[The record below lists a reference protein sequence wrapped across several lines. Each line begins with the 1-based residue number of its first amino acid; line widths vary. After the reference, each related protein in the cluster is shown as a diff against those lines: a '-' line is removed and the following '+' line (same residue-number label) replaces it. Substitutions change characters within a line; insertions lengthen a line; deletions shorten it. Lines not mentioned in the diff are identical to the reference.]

1 MLNRQKCILL
11 MIDRA
16 GRPVTH
22 LEIIKWAFLTAL
34 EMPSGGGSS
43 FYDFLPYQ
51 YGPFSFA
58 MFRELGG
65 LARKGYI
72 RDAEWSGHAAWELV
86 GNMRGEIANLAKD
99 VRRDAARVVER
110 FISKS
115 DDELIDYVYER
126 FPWYTANSKIRRLVS
141 RPVADAAVYTVGYE
155 GCSIDGLLN
164 VLMRQGIHRIVD
176 VRRNPVARRYGFHKS
191 SLTRLCGNVSI
202 DYIHVPEVGIPSEL
216 RRELDSPSS
225 YAKLFDQYERELLPK
240 APDAVQAIAGL
251 VVEKPTTLMCMEAD
265 PDMCHRTR
273 LANSVA
279 AITHLPIHHIEGETC
294 EQVVNF
300 N

>member
-110 FISKS
+110 FIGKS
-115 DDELIDYVYER
+115 DDELLDYVYDR
-126 FPWYTANSKIRRLVS
+126 FPWYTANSNIRRLVS
-141 RPVADAAVYTVGYE
+141 RPVADTAVYTVGYE
-155 GCSIDGLLN
+155 GRSIDGLLN
-164 VLMRQGIHRIVD
+164 VLMRQGIQRIVD

-191 SLTRLCGNVSI
+191 SLSRLCGNLSI
-202 DYIHVPEVGIPSEL
+202 DYVHVPEVGIPSEL
-216 RRELDSPSS
+216 RRELDGPSS
-225 YAKLFDQYERELLPK
+225 YAKLFDRYERELLPK

-273 LANSVA
+273 LANSVS
-279 AITHLPIHHIEGETC
+279 AITHLPICHIQGKTC
-294 EQVVNF
+294 EQVLN
-300 N
+300 

>member
-1 MLNRQKCILL
+1 MLNRQKCILF
-11 MIDRA
+11 MIERA

-22 LEIIKWAFLTAL
+22 LEITKWAFLTAM

-58 MFRELGG
+58 MFRELSG
-65 LARKGYI
+65 LAPKGYL
-72 RDAEWSGHAAWELV
+72 RDVKWNGHAAWELPGDMQ
-86 GNMRGEIANLAKD
+86 GNTANLARD

-115 DDELIDYVYER
+115 DDELIDYVYDR
-126 FPWYTANSKIRRLVS
+126 FPWYTANSKIRRLAS

-155 GCSIDGLLN
+155 GRSIDGLLN

-216 RRELDSPSS
+216 RRELDSHSA
-225 YAKLFDQYERELLPK
+225 YARLFDRYQRELLPK
-240 APDAVQAIAGL
+240 VSNAVQAIAEL

-273 LANSVA
+273 LANSIS
-279 AITHLPIHHIEGETC
+279 AITHLPIHHIQGKTC
-294 EQVVNF
+294 EQVLN
-300 N
+300 